1 MKIAII
7 AGTFFPHK
15 GGVQV
20 EIHNLANKLVE
31 RGNKVD
37 VFVFKKVNLANNL
50 YNVIKLNYFYL
61 SFLYIIKYFLNFNLK
76 PILHLFKFIDLNYEV
91 YHFSFI
97 NFKSLILIEYL
108 KIFKKKILV
117 TFHGADIQV
126 NKKINYGF
134 RINVKFNIYLLKI
147 IKKIDGFQCISQL
160 IYKDLIKLDINKR
173 KITKIPNSIYL
184 KKFISKNKIHN
195 SNKCLRLI
203 TVGRYAKYKKGYD
216 LIPALG
222 KKLFSSK
229 INFKWK
235 IIGQNSDFIYQN
247 EFISKNKKH
256 FIALPNINNNNEKY
270 YPPKKLI
277 RQYLNSHLYVNL
289 ARIESFGLTFV
300 EALASKTAIISLGS
314 TGINKILMN
323 KKIGFFVKNINQI
336 VKILKKIQANEK
348 ILYKIQ
354 KNTRQSVR
362 AFDLDKNIKKIISF
376 YTKFIN
382 Y

>member
-7 AGTFFPHK
+7 AGTFFPHQ

-61 SFLYIIKYFLNFNLK
+61 SFLYTIKYFLNFNLK

-147 IKKIDGFQCISQL
+147 IKQIDGFQCISQL
-160 IYKDLIKLDINKR
+160 IYKDLIKLDINK
-173 KITKIPNSIYL
+173 KKNYKDTKFN
-184 KKFISKNKIHN
+184 
-195 SNKCLRLI
+195 
-203 TVGRYAKYKKGYD
+203 
-216 LIPALG
+216 
-222 KKLFSSK
+222 LF
-229 INFKWK
+229 
-235 IIGQNSDFIYQN
+235 
-247 EFISKNKKH
+247 
-256 FIALPNINNNNEKY
+256 
-270 YPPKKLI
+270 
-277 RQYLNSHLYVNL
+277 
-289 ARIESFGLTFV
+289 
-300 EALASKTAIISLGS
+300 
-314 TGINKILMN
+314 
-323 KKIGFFVKNINQI
+323 KKI
-336 VKILKKIQANEK
+336 
-348 ILYKIQ
+348 Y
-354 KNTRQSVR
+354 
-362 AFDLDKNIKKIISF
+362 IKK
-376 YTKFIN
+376 
-382 Y
+382 